1 MFLWAYNGWGLY
13 LLCDNWFWA
22 CSRGPSLS
30 GVWWISG
37 VVPVCQEKPKRQE
50 RSECVNC
57 DTLKPKKCVFHTQGI
72 IGEERKSQLIHT
84 WAWLSMS
91 LIQNMFNITA
101 LHYVKTSIISH
112 YLLCSDHYAE
122 IMVTSARP
130 LKYSTLF
137 HIRRHSFLRDFTFP
151 FTATEAVNSTK
162 GLSSLD

>member
-1 MFLWAYNGWGLY
+1 MGEACICFVTTDSGHALGGL
-13 LLCDNWFWA
+13 LSLECDESLGLCQFVKK
-22 CSRGPSLS
+22 SRKGRR
-30 GVWWISG
+30 GVSVWTVTHWN
-37 VVPVCQEKPKRQE
+37 PK
-50 RSECVNC
+50 S
-57 DTLKPKKCVFHTQGI
+57 TYFTQGI

>member
-1 MFLWAYNGWGLY
+1 MGE
-13 LLCDNWFWA
+13 A
-22 CSRGPSLS
+22 CICLGQLILGMLS
-30 GVWWISG
+30 GAFSLWSVMNLWGCASLLRKA
-37 VVPVCQEKPKRQE
+37 EKAEEEE
-50 RSECVNC
+50 RTECVNC

>member
-13 LLCDNWFWA
+13 LLGTTDSGHALRGLLSLECDESLGLCQFVKKSWKGR
-22 CSRGPSLS
+22 RGVS
-30 GVWWISG
+30 VWTVTHWN
-37 VVPVCQEKPKRQE
+37 PK
-50 RSECVNC
+50 S
-57 DTLKPKKCVFHTQGI
+57 TYFTQGI